1 MKMLLRYWI
10 ALVNIILCLL
20 ELFSKII
27 YFIFAFYYMNDNYQ
41 HRKIFILS
49 WLITVI
55 ERYCYKKIFKI
66 L

>member
-1 MKMLLRYWI
+1 MLLRYWI